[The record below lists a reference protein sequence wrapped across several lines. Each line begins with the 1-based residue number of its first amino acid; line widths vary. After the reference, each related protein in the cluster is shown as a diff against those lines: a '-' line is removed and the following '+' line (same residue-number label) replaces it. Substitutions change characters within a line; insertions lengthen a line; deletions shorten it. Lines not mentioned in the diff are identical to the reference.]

1 MKRSKLFEPVQR
13 YNSPPKKQA
22 HRPEIIREGATIH
35 IINNSNFRIMTKDVF
50 ECKKLVVDYY
60 ESIRSKTLVSGFTKY
75 IATNGEDVLI
85 VESDPDRWNNPEGYL
100 FLLDTRNGATYCE
113 LVN

>member
-1 MKRSKLFEPVQR
+1 MKQTKFFNPVQR
-13 YNSPPKKQA
+13 YNGSPKKQA
-22 HRPEIIREGATIH
+22 HHLEIIRQGATIH

-50 ECKKLVVDYY
+50 ECKRLVVDYY
-60 ESIRSKTLVSGFTKY
+60 ESIRSKTIVNGFTKY

-100 FLLDTRNGATYCE
+100 FMLETRNGNIYCE